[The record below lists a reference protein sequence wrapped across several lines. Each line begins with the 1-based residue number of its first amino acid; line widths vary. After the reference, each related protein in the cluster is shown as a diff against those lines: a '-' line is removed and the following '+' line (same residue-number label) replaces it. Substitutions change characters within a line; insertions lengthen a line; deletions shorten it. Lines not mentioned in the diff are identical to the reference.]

1 MMKKAFL
8 VGITLFFSLA
18 MSAQH
23 FAIKNNLVYDATLT
37 PNLGM
42 EVGLGKRVTLDI
54 SAGYNPFE
62 FNNGKQ
68 FKHWLV
74 QPELRIWT
82 CEKFNGTFFGIHA
95 LGGQYNVAGIKLP
108 FGVFKELR
116 DHRYDGYLYGG
127 GISIGHQWILSKRW
141 GLEAE
146 IGAGYARMHYD
157 KYPCGDCGTK
167 LETGNHNYWGVTKAA
182 ISFIYF
188 IH

>member
-1 MMKKAFL
+1 MKKVFL
-8 VGITLFFSLA
+8 VAITLLFSLS

-23 FAIKNNLVYDATLT
+23 FALKNNLLWDATST

-42 EVGLGKRVTLDI
+42 EIGLGKRVTLDI
-54 SAGYNPFE
+54 SGGYNPFK
-62 FNNGKQ
+62 FKHDKQ
-68 FKHWLV
+68 VQHWLV

-95 LGGQYNVAGIKLP
+95 HGGQFDVAGIKLP
-108 FGVFKELR
+108 FKMFPNLK
-116 DHRYDGYLYGG
+116 DNRYDGYLYGG

-141 GLEAE
+141 SLEAT
-146 IGAGYARMHYD
+146 IGGGYARIKYDRYKPGDKDHKLDSGHY
-157 KYPCGDCGTK
+157 
-167 LETGNHNYWGVTKAA
+167 NFWGVTKAG